1 MLVKLPTGKELTA
14 FVPGEGHNLQVSY
27 HGLIASMDFWP
38 LIGKNITLAL
48 APYPLSKVSYSG
60 VITLPPLEIL
70 GGYPFVYTPVLFIV
84 NCHMFLLTY
93 ISQCLPLL
101 FNYVSKALT
110 PTIYLSC
117 LSLRRIGTILINWI

>member
-70 GGYPFVYTPVLFIV
+70 GGYPFVYTPV
-84 NCHMFLLTY
+84 NCKL
-93 ISQCLPLL
+93 S
-101 FNYVSKALT
+101 YVS
-110 PTIYLSC
+110 
-117 LSLRRIGTILINWI
+117 INLYKSVSSTSIQLCK